1 MDVLNLLLNTSAVVA
16 QLQQR
21 LFTLS
26 EAERLA
32 DSVEG
37 CHPEARRSAVLL
49 PLFEHAGRPHLLFIR
64 RAATLR
70 AHSGEIAFPG
80 GKADPED
87 SSLLATALRE
97 AYEEIGLAVQ
107 HVVPLGVLSPVF
119 TVVSNYMITPVVG
132 FLPEGLGALQLQPSE
147 VAEILIAPLVELA
160 NPAIFH
166 TEQWKR
172 EDNVRTVYFYD
183 YGSYRIWGATGR
195 ILTTF
200 LATLSPSIV

>member
-21 LFTLS
+21 LFALS
-26 EAERLA
+26 EAEHLA

-37 CHPEARRSAVLL
+37 HHPEARRSAVLL
-49 PLFEHAGRPHLLFIR
+49 PLFEYAGRPHLLFIR

-80 GKADPED
+80 GKADPD
-87 SSLLATALRE
+87 DPSLLATALRE
-97 AYEEIGLAVQ
+97 AYEEIGLAAQ
-107 HVVPLGVLSPVF
+107 HVVPLGVLAPVF

-132 FLPEGLGALQLQPSE
+132 FLPDGLGTLHLQPSE
-147 VAEILIAPLVELA
+147 VAETIIAPLVELA

-166 TEQWKR
+166 TEQWER
-172 EDNVRTVYFYD
+172 EDKVRTIYFYD
-183 YGSYRIWGATGR
+183 YGAYRIWGATGR

-200 LATLSPSIV
+200 LATLEPSPV